1 MDDDF
6 EHDYPWVAN
15 RDDRFTLALV
25 LDVGEVLTRHGYPA
39 PAGASLVEL
48 TLGLYRALHDVGG
61 ARGWH

>member
-1 MDDDF
+1 MDGDDH
-6 EHDYPWVAN
+6 HDYPWVGL

-48 TLGLYRALHDVGG
+48 TLGLYRALHDAGG
-61 ARGWH
+61 ARGWR

>member
-1 MDDDF
+1 MDGDDTS
-6 EHDYPWVAN
+6 DYPWVGL

-61 ARGWH
+61 GRGWR